1 MRFGSDWSDTT
12 GSELHLTGS
21 QQKITASE
29 NGLGQLKETS
39 MTSLKLRNQISPL
52 PNGINGTFSKQLE
65 GSEVENGD
73 AIGLHTHDTS
83 VTSPHETDGKDNEAF
98 DANGKKM

>member
-1 MRFGSDWSDTT
+1 
-12 GSELHLTGS
+12 
-21 QQKITASE
+21 
-29 NGLGQLKETS
+29 

-65 GSEVENGD
+65 GNEVENGD

-83 VTSPHETDGKDNEAF
+83 VTSPRETDGKDNEAF
-98 DANGKKM
+98 DADGKKI